1 MSFISKFRQELSRVF
16 DDDLHTKQWH
26 NYVDYAII
34 GLIVISTLE
43 VFASTYDV
51 VVERYGKILHI
62 IDLATTI
69 FFTIEVTLRI
79 WCADLIDEKY
89 KGLWGRVRYCFS
101 FYGLIDILSTYP
113 FYLNF
118 FVKIPYVALK
128 ALRIARLLRIFRYI
142 KAFGILKRA
151 ISSKKDEL
159 VVSLQFLTIITLIL
173 SFVLF
178 FVEHEAQPD
187 VYDNGWT
194 SVVWAFAQYIG
205 DPGNFADTPP
215 ITLVGRLIACVIG
228 ILGIAIFAVPAGLI
242 GSGFSDI
249 MAEDAAAEKLKRDI
263 DSIIHSFKFKK
274 DLQHTQLFMVPR
286 YRDLNTITTR
296 QFLTMEEI
304 VKAVEASDSLHLYNI
319 ADDLSAED
327 NPVDKIVVIN
337 FKRNRSYGCC
347 IDRGSKVTIV
357 STSGSTECC
366 TGWFAYHIAKIG
378 GFNYIGR
385 EVETDPT
392 NPTTYYNLPVNY
404 VCPNVPQFLEDLER
418 LTSRPGSWAIP
429 ILASAGPRSRPH
441 QFHFCY
447 NTKKKDA
454 SYDDPNSLVK
464 DYVTFDKLF
473 NYLADTLKRD
483 FNYNCD
489 KNQYYAIGKLN
500 VGYHTKA
507 ENVFTLRV
515 ESYVWMMDARYG
527 AIIKALADGINAIL
541 EPEVEKQ
548 LPPEMVTRIEGHDFG
563 MQDYVD

>member
-1 MSFISKFRQELSRVF
+1 
-16 DDDLHTKQWH
+16 
-26 NYVDYAII
+26 
-34 GLIVISTLE
+34 
-43 VFASTYDV
+43 
-51 VVERYGKILHI
+51 
-62 IDLATTI
+62 
-69 FFTIEVTLRI
+69 
-79 WCADLIDEKY
+79 
-89 KGLWGRVRYCFS
+89 
-101 FYGLIDILSTYP
+101 
-113 FYLNF
+113 
-118 FVKIPYVALK
+118 
-128 ALRIARLLRIFRYI
+128 
-142 KAFGILKRA
+142 
-151 ISSKKDEL
+151 
-159 VVSLQFLTIITLIL
+159 
-173 SFVLF
+173 
-178 FVEHEAQPD
+178 
-187 VYDNGWT
+187 
-194 SVVWAFAQYIG
+194 
-205 DPGNFADTPP
+205 
-215 ITLVGRLIACVIG
+215 
-228 ILGIAIFAVPAGLI
+228 
-242 GSGFSDI
+242 
-249 MAEDAAAEKLKRDI
+249 
-263 DSIIHSFKFKK
+263 
-274 DLQHTQLFMVPR
+274 
-286 YRDLNTITTR
+286 
-296 QFLTMEEI
+296 MEEI

>member
-187 VYDNGWT
+187 VYDNG
-194 SVVWAFAQYIG
+194 
-205 DPGNFADTPP
+205 
-215 ITLVGRLIACVIG
+215 
-228 ILGIAIFAVPAGLI
+228 
-242 GSGFSDI
+242 
-249 MAEDAAAEKLKRDI
+249 
-263 DSIIHSFKFKK
+263 
-274 DLQHTQLFMVPR
+274 
-286 YRDLNTITTR
+286 
-296 QFLTMEEI
+296 
-304 VKAVEASDSLHLYNI
+304 
-319 ADDLSAED
+319 
-327 NPVDKIVVIN
+327 
-337 FKRNRSYGCC
+337 
-347 IDRGSKVTIV
+347 
-357 STSGSTECC
+357 
-366 TGWFAYHIAKIG
+366 
-378 GFNYIGR
+378 
-385 EVETDPT
+385 
-392 NPTTYYNLPVNY
+392 
-404 VCPNVPQFLEDLER
+404 
-418 LTSRPGSWAIP
+418 
-429 ILASAGPRSRPH
+429 
-441 QFHFCY
+441 
-447 NTKKKDA
+447 
-454 SYDDPNSLVK
+454 
-464 DYVTFDKLF
+464 
-473 NYLADTLKRD
+473 
-483 FNYNCD
+483 
-489 KNQYYAIGKLN
+489 
-500 VGYHTKA
+500 
-507 ENVFTLRV
+507 
-515 ESYVWMMDARYG
+515 
-527 AIIKALADGINAIL
+527 
-541 EPEVEKQ
+541 
-548 LPPEMVTRIEGHDFG
+548 
-563 MQDYVD
+563 